1 MVFATARNVGTIG
14 QLSAMLSSD
23 VLPSFGKTKMP
34 FDYYLDRDGYP
45 CNAPPWAELFGIN
58 ANTGDIVWR
67 VPLGEYKELTAKG
80 IAKTGTASNSG
91 APLATAGGLVFMGGT
106 LDGQFRAFDS
116 ATGKE
121 LWSASP
127 GFNVANYAISYRG
140 ANNKQYVVIS
150 GPRIVAY
157 ALP

>member
-1 MVFATARNVGTIG
+1 
-14 QLSAMLSSD
+14 MLSSD

-67 VPLGEYKELTAKG
+67 VPLGRIQGADGERHCEDRNGHQLGCAARHG
-80 IAKTGTASNSG
+80 RRSG
-91 APLATAGGLVFMGGT
+91 VHRRH

-116 ATGKE
+116 MTGKE

-127 GFNVANYAISYRG
+127 GFNVPTTRSATAPPTASNTS
-140 ANNKQYVVIS
+140 
-150 GPRIVAY
+150 
-157 ALP
+157 

>member
-1 MVFATARNVGTIG
+1 MNSLLAPTMLFRFAA
-14 QLSAMLSSD
+14 
-23 VLPSFGKTKMP
+23 
-34 FDYYLDRDGYP
+34 P
-45 CNAPPWAELFGIN
+45 CF
-58 ANTGDIVWR
+58 
-67 VPLGEYKELTAKG
+67 Y
-80 IAKTGTASNSG
+80 S
-91 APLATAGGLVFMGGT
+91 
-106 LDGQFRAFDS
+106 
-116 ATGKE
+116 KE